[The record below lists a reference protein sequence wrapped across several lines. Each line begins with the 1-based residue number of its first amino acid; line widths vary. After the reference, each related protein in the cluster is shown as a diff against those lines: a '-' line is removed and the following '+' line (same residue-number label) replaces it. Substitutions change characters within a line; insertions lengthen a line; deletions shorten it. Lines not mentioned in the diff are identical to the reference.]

1 MKVYQEIALLIIR
14 IKLYKTTNPAMSRCA
29 LDTLQN
35 TVKQNLCFAPYVETF
50 ANINEADPE
59 KKVVFDIE
67 YTHSMSEE
75 NQAKFN
81 KIHAKPFRFGMSRH
95 TATVIPSLAYG
106 FRLNMA
112 GPNTNYVR
120 NTLEINLRW
129 ALYAD
134 LSDRE

>member
-1 MKVYQEIALLIIR
+1 MKVYQEISLLIIK
-14 IKLYKTTNPAMSRCA
+14 IKRYKALNPAMGRCA
-29 LDTLQN
+29 LDTLQK
-35 TVKQNLCFAPYVETF
+35 TVKQHLCFAPYVETF
-50 ANINEADPE
+50 VNINEADPE
-59 KKVVFDIE
+59 KRVVFDVE

-81 KIHAKPFRFGMSRH
+81 KIHAKPFRFGMSLH
-95 TATVIPSLAYG
+95 TATIVPSLAYG
-106 FRLNMA
+106 FRLTMA

-120 NTLEINLRW
+120 NTLETNLRW